1 MPSSVLHGDS
11 FGVQSSTTPES
22 KKTAGHGE
30 FDAKKALK
38 ECGNLSDGTAAGCAH
53 VQDPA
58 FTSAHAEPRAA
69 LQTGHRST
77 EPTAARMPPPTPSA
91 PRAAPTRG
99 RRATRRRRAE
109 VRRPRTVDRNES
121 EECEELDET
130 SFRGLMKKRGGKYV
144 AGIHLCNVRI
154 TSRSV
159 DLQTGLDILSVLAS
173 AKARHPFLEEL
184 QGALE
189 DAAEEQGQRLSE
201 MGFLVRSDR
210 AIALFFSPDW
220 LFLHWNGARS
230 IGLTW
235 FEGQSTGIQ
244 GFHPEYHWGFL

>member
-1 MPSSVLHGDS
+1 M
-11 FGVQSSTTPES
+11 
-22 KKTAGHGE
+22 
-30 FDAKKALK
+30 
-38 ECGNLSDGTAAGCAH
+38 
-53 VQDPA
+53 
-58 FTSAHAEPRAA
+58 
-69 LQTGHRST
+69 
-77 EPTAARMPPPTPSA
+77 
-91 PRAAPTRG
+91 
-99 RRATRRRRAE
+99 
-109 VRRPRTVDRNES
+109 DRNES